1 MADELTPEQEA
12 IVAEAIAQMKDVP
25 TAGVPYVPPSNTVVR
40 TRYDGWYYVE
50 EPYAAITKRV
60 QEVLEVIDGPAFLE
74 FSVVGNEA
82 TKVCVRFDTITAIID
97 LTPKAAEE

>member
-12 IVAEAIAQMKDVP
+12 IVAEAIEAMQDATVAM
-25 TAGVPYVPPSNTVVR
+25 PYVPPSNTVVR